1 MHHYTTRLIV
11 LMAAISLQACA
22 SRRPPSLAD
31 RFMVD
36 RSTKAPHERD
46 EPPQPTLEEAIGK
59 IRKLMAEARPTPRAA
74 ATTLE
79 ERDAVLIAARA
90 RLEASQTPEAFV
102 EVADVYRTRGLLDQ
116 AYDHYTRAL
125 RLNSRL
131 AGAYEGLARVW
142 RDWGLAHLGLSDA
155 YRAVYFAPDSATA
168 RNTLGTLLQA
178 LGHRSD
184 ARQAYEAA
192 LSRDAQAA
200 YASNNLCYLS
210 FVEGKSSQA
219 ISECQTALRLDPNMS
234 AARNNL
240 ALTYAAIGRPD
251 MARREFVEAGG
262 AAGGAYNMGVV
273 HLAQKHYSEAAG
285 EFDAAHAAQ
294 PAFADAQRMA
304 RQARQHGF
312 DAQKIEDSRP

>member
-1 MHHYTTRLIV
+1 
-11 LMAAISLQACA
+11 
-22 SRRPPSLAD
+22 
-31 RFMVD
+31 MVD

-90 RLEASQTPEAFV
+90 RLQASQTPEAFV
-102 EVADVYRTRGLLDQ
+102 EVADVYRT
-116 AYDHYTRAL
+116 
-125 RLNSRL
+125 RL

-219 ISECQTALRLDPNMS
+219 ISECQTALRLDPNLS

-240 ALTYAAIGRPD
+240 ALTYAAVGRPD
-251 MARREFVEAGG
+251 LARREFVEAGG